1 MGSVVIQAQSDLE
14 YAAARALF
22 EEYADRLG
30 VDLGFQGFAA
40 ELNQLQGMY
49 APPTGCL
56 LLAREDGQFMGCIG
70 VRQFSADCC
79 EMKRLYVMDAAR
91 GRGLGRTLVLA
102 AIEAATS
109 IGYRRMLL
117 DTLADMLA
125 ARRLYA
131 QLGFRDCEPYRH
143 NPNPGTAFMALDL
156 VGPAIDA
163 RAMPG
168 AAPPRPPGA

>member
-22 EEYADRLG
+22 EEYAARLG

-40 ELNQLQGMY
+40 ELNQLRDMY
-49 APPTGCL
+49 APPAGCL
-56 LLAREDGQFMGCIG
+56 LLARDDGQFIGCIG
-70 VRQFSADCC
+70 VRQFSADSC
-79 EMKRLYVMDAAR
+79 EMKRLYVKDAAR

-102 AIEAATS
+102 AIEAAIS

-143 NPNPGTAFMALDL
+143 NPIPGTAFMALDL
-156 VGPAIDA
+156 ASDA
-163 RAMPG
+163 HPMPG
-168 AAPPRPPGA
+168 AAPPPPPGA

>member
-22 EEYADRLG
+22 EEYAARLG

-40 ELNQLQGMY
+40 ELNQLQHMY
-49 APPTGCL
+49 APPAGCL
-56 LLAREDGQFMGCIG
+56 LLARDDGRFIGCIG

-79 EMKRLYVMDAAR
+79 EMKRLYVKDAAR

-143 NPNPGTAFMALDL
+143 NPIPGTAFMALDL
-156 VGPAIDA
+156 AIDA
-163 RAMPG
+163 HARPG

>member
-1 MGSVVIQAQSDLE
+1 MGSVVIQAQSDVD

-22 EEYADRLG
+22 EEYAALLG

-49 APPTGCL
+49 APPAGCL
-56 LLAREDGQFMGCIG
+56 LLAREGGQFIGCIG
-70 VRQFSADCC
+70 VRRFSADCC
-79 EMKRLYVMDAAR
+79 EMKRLYVKDAAR

-102 AIEAATS
+102 AIRAATS

-117 DTLADMLA
+117 DTLADMSA

-131 QLGFRDCEPYRH
+131 ALGFRDCEPYRH
-143 NPNPGTAFMALDL
+143 NPIPGTAFMALELDIPCPS
-156 VGPAIDA
+156 VGGDC
-163 RAMPG
+163 RL
-168 AAPPRPPGA
+168 